1 MTEIYLDFKCLHLI
15 DEEISLKLKIIIC
28 KECRILRIIS
38 KNVIKNFDFS
48 IIHVGTDRSEQRRI
62 GRSRRLDDR
71 KRNRIVVIILL
82 CCRCIHIEGCRE
94 WGMNNRGVVELI
106 EEIIQN
112 GPPCLGNEWVWKPI
126 HSTMDAWRRSVGQA
140 WRQVWRQTSPIY
152 ATQ

>member
-1 MTEIYLDFKCLHLI
+1 MIEIYLEFKCLHLI

-48 IIHVGTDRSEQRRI
+48 IINVGTDRSEQRRI

-71 KRNRIVVIILL
+71 KMNRIVVIILL

-94 WGMNNRGVVELI
+94 RGMNNRGVVELI

-112 GPPCLGNEWVWKPI
+112 GPPCLGNE
-126 HSTMDAWRRSVGQA
+126 
-140 WRQVWRQTSPIY
+140 
-152 ATQ
+152 